1 MMETLTQEK
10 VKEILK
16 ELKGKIKEA
25 IKDKFVALIL
35 YGSYARGDYEF
46 GSDID
51 VLLVVRESLTSF
63 EKDRISK
70 ISSDLNLKYDIV
82 ITCFYY
88 LYEVFKTWETPL
100 LMNVRREGIEV

>member
-1 MMETLTQEK
+1 MRK
-10 VKEILK
+10 N
-16 ELKGKIKEA
+16 
-25 IKDKFVALIL
+25 
-35 YGSYARGDYEF
+35 
-46 GSDID
+46 
-51 VLLVVRESLTSF
+51 LTSF
-63 EKDRISK
+63 EKDRISN

>member
-51 VLLVVRESLTSF
+51 VL
-63 EKDRISK
+63 
-70 ISSDLNLKYDIV
+70 
-82 ITCFYY
+82 
-88 LYEVFKTWETPL
+88 WW
-100 LMNVRREGIEV
+100 

>member
-51 VLLVVRESLTSF
+51 VLLVVRENLTSF
-63 EKDRISK
+63 EKDN

>member
-1 MMETLTQEK
+1 METLTQEK

-16 ELKGKIKEA
+16 EFKEKVKEV

-46 GSDID
+46 GSDVD
-51 VLLVVRESLTSF
+51 VLLVVRENLTSF
-63 EKDRISK
+63 EKDRISD
-70 ISSDLNLKYDIV
+70 ISSDLNLKYDVV
-82 ITCFYY
+82 ITYFDY
-88 LYEVFKTWETPL
+88 LYEVFKTWETPF

>member
-1 MMETLTQEK
+1 METLTQEK

-16 ELKGKIKEA
+16 EFKEKVKEV

-51 VLLVVRESLTSF
+51 VLLILRENLTSF
-63 EKDRISK
+63 EKDRISD
-70 ISSDLNLKYDIV
+70 ISSDLNLKYDVV
-82 ITCFYY
+82 ITCFDY
-88 LYEVFKTWETPL
+88 LYEVFKTWETPF
-100 LMNVRREGIEV
+100 LMNVRKEGIEV